1 MKWIVNESSR
11 VMMPQLI
18 VNVFATL
25 ELINA
30 SKSNTNQKQARAL
43 PVVYREYKKLRHC
56 TSGRRAFTNK
66 LETKCKPI
74 MVEPV

>member
-1 MKWIVNESSR
+1 
-11 VMMPQLI
+11 MMPQLI

-43 PVVYREYKKLRHC
+43 PVVYREYKYISK
-56 TSGRRAFTNK
+56 
-66 LETKCKPI
+66 
-74 MVEPV
+74 